1 MAESLQIAFYIVSPI
16 GTFLAVAT
24 AYYAIYRQTKPCVVV
39 YYEPNPDTA
48 SLIDL
53 VIRNI
58 GTGTARDISFSD
70 PLPILG
76 WGIEKADNSESKQID
91 HRIPFLAPGKE
102 LRFNAGQYGGLKDRV
117 KNGISVSANYS
128 FRTPLRSGKKGTD
141 SSMLDV
147 NYMQHAGTKN
157 SAAQDLSDALK
168 GRNHTVFIQMNKSL
182 ASISKSL
189 SELSDKRDD
198 A

>member
-1 MAESLQIAFYIVSPI
+1 MSESLQIAFYIVSPI

-39 YYEPNPDTA
+39 YYELNPDTA

-53 VIRNI
+53 VIRNV
-58 GTGTARDISFSD
+58 GTGAARDISFSN
-70 PLPILG
+70 PLPILC
-76 WGIEKADNSESKQID
+76 WGIDKPDKSESKQID

-102 LRFNAGQYGGLKDRV
+102 LRFNAGQYGGLKYRI
-117 KNGISVSANYS
+117 KNGISVSAHYA
-128 FRTPLRSGKKGTD
+128 FRTPLRSDKKGSD

-168 GRNHTVFIQMNKSL
+168 GRNHTVFIQMNQSL
-182 ASISKSL
+182 TSISKSL
-189 SELSDKRDD
+189 SELTDKSDD

>member
-39 YYEPNPDTA
+39 YYEPNHDTA

-70 PLPILG
+70 PLPILC
-76 WGIEKADNSESKQID
+76 WGIEKADNSERKQID

-117 KNGISVSANYS
+117 KDGISVSANYS

-168 GRNHTVFIQMNKSL
+168 GQNHTVFIQMNKSL